1 MNEPMNST
9 RGAMAGSDRDQE
21 SVSKIGTPIRYFY
34 TYEDHMEINAPAEVY
49 AEYLDLHQEWFVRC
63 AAPMEVNALDAQS
76 YAITIGR
83 FGAFEYFVEP
93 KIGLRL
99 LPEDGRIY
107 RIHSVPV
114 PGYVPPG
121 YDVDFKASMELVEVP
136 ANGDKDVT
144 TNVTWTLNLAV
155 DVWFPRFVR
164 ILPEKLLQST
174 GDHLLS
180 QIVRQVSKRLTRK
193 VQLDFHEAM
202 NLPMPQ
208 QTKWVSGDEV
218 S

>member
-1 MNEPMNST
+1 MNEPITSIKGRAT
-9 RGAMAGSDRDQE
+9 SSDMEQE
-21 SVSKIGTPIRYFY
+21 VVLKKGRPMRFFNA
-34 TYEDHMEINAPAEVY
+34 YEDHMEVNADAETY
-49 AEYLDLHQEWFVRC
+49 ARYLDFHQEWFARC
-63 AAPMEVNALDAQS
+63 AAPMAVNALDAQS

-83 FGAFEYFVEP
+83 YGAFDYFVEP

-99 LPEDGRIY
+99 LPEDQGIY
-107 RIHSVPV
+107 RIHSVDV
-114 PGYVPPG
+114 PDYVPQG
-121 YDVDFKASMELVEVP
+121 YDVDFQASMQLVEFP
-136 ANGDKDVT
+136 AEGDRGVI

-174 GDHLLS
+174 GDRLLS

-208 QTKWVSGDEV
+208 QTKWLSGDEV